1 MSIMSLFRFINHL
14 QDNQQDS
21 QNYQLALWKKI
32 VYPFTIFVMF
42 CLALPFGYLHARS
55 GGISLKVFGG
65 IILGISFILFKT
77 LFSHIGLLIAWPSLF
92 TAILPLCL
100 YLTLG
105 LFGLIWV
112 SKR

>member
-1 MSIMSLFRFINHL
+1 MSLFRFIQHL

-65 IILGISFILFKT
+65 IILGISFILFNT
-77 LFSHIGLLIAWPSLF
+77 LFSHIGLLIAWSPLF
-92 TAILPLCL
+92 TAILPLSI
-100 YLTLG
+100 YLALG
-105 LFGLIWV
+105 FV
-112 SKR
+112 SLLGIAIN